1 MSKQITTISF
11 FRYPRLSSKVWGFGM
26 MQFAHAHLSKAA
38 GLQFY
43 KLMGSGKQDGFNP
56 FPDWSTYSL
65 LMTWDDEERADDFIQ
80 NSKLFSA
87 YRHRTE
93 NVWTIYM
100 KNIIARGK
108 WSGKNPFEEHAQLD
122 PKFPKLAV
130 ITRATIRL
138 SKLRQFWKY
147 VPTSSLPLA
156 GNKGLIYTKGI
167 GEIPVLQM
175 ATFSLWEDEQS
186 LKDFAYNSPEHH
198 RAIQKTRELNW
209 YKEEL
214 FSRFQ
219 PYREEGERFS
229 RE

>member
-1 MSKQITTISF
+1 
-11 FRYPRLSSKVWGFGM
+11 M
-26 MQFAHAHLSKAA
+26 MQFAHAHLRKAK

-65 LMTWDDEERADDFIQ
+65 LMTWENEACANAFIQ
-80 NSKLFSA
+80 HSRLFQS
-87 YRHRTE
+87 YRQKTE
-93 NVWTIYM
+93 KVWTIYM
-100 KNIIARGK
+100 KNILARGK
-108 WSGKNPFEEHAQLD
+108 WSGKNPFETNSDLD
-122 PKFPKLAV
+122 KNIPKLAV

-138 SKLRQFWKY
+138 SKLRSFWKY

-167 GEIPVLQM
+167 GEVPILQM
-175 ATFSLWEDEQS
+175 ATFSLWENEQA

-198 RAIQKTRELNW
+198 KAIQKTKALNW

-219 PYREEGERFS
+219 PYREEGERFGIQY
-229 RE
+229 

>member
-1 MSKQITTISF
+1 
-11 FRYPRLSSKVWGFGM
+11 M
-26 MQFAHAHLSKAA
+26 MQFAHRHLAGA
-38 GLQFY
+38 RGLQFY

-65 LMTWDDEERADDFIQ
+65 LMTWENENFAQDFIK
-80 NSKLFSA
+80 NSALFDA
-87 YRHRTE
+87 YRSRTE
-93 NVWTIYM
+93 KLWTIYM
-100 KNIIARGK
+100 KNILARGA
-108 WSGKNPFEEHAQLD
+108 WSGGNPFEPHTDLD
-122 PKFPKLAV
+122 PGFSKIAV
-130 ITRATIRL
+130 ITRATIRWR
-138 SKLRQFWKY
+138 KLRKFWQY

-167 GEIPVLQM
+167 GEVPVLQM
-175 ATFSLWEDEQS
+175 ATFSLWENEQA
-186 LKDFAYNSPEHH
+186 LKDFAYNSVEHH

-229 RE
+229 RN

>member
-1 MSKQITTISF
+1 
-11 FRYPRLSSKVWGFGM
+11 M
-26 MQFAHAHLSKAA
+26 MQFAHAHLAKAK

-65 LMTWDDEERADDFIQ
+65 LMTWENEAQADEFIQ
-80 NSKLFSA
+80 HSQLFKS
-87 YRHRTE
+87 YREKTE
-93 NVWTIYM
+93 KVWTIYM
-100 KNIIARGK
+100 KNILARGK
-108 WSGKNPFEEHAQLD
+108 WSGRNPFEKNSNLD
-122 PKFPKLAV
+122 KDFPKLAV

-138 SKLRQFWKY
+138 SKLRSFWKY

-167 GEIPVLQM
+167 GEVPVLQM
-175 ATFSLWEDEQS
+175 ATFSLWENEQS
-186 LKDFAYNSPEHH
+186 LKDFAYSSPEHH
-198 RAIQKTRELNW
+198 KAIQKTRELNW

-219 PYREEGERFS
+219 PYREEGERFE
-229 RE
+229 RG

>member
-1 MSKQITTISF
+1 
-11 FRYPRLSSKVWGFGM
+11 M
-26 MQFAHAHLSKAA
+26 MQFAHRHLAGAK

-43 KLMGSGKQDGFNP
+43 KLMGSGKEDGFNP

-65 LMTWDDEERADDFIQ
+65 MMTWDNEALAEDFIK
-80 NSKLFSA
+80 NSSLFDA
-87 YRHRTE
+87 YRQRTQK
-93 NVWTIYM
+93 VWTIYM
-100 KNIIARGK
+100 KNILARGA
-108 WSGKNPFEEHAQLD
+108 WSGKNPFEPHRDLD
-122 PKFPKLAV
+122 DNFSKIAV
-130 ITRATIRL
+130 ITRATIRW
-138 SKLRQFWKY
+138 SKLRKFWQY

-167 GEIPVLQM
+167 GEVPVLQM

-219 PYREEGERFS
+219 PYREEGRRFN
-229 RE
+229 R

>member
-1 MSKQITTISF
+1 
-11 FRYPRLSSKVWGFGM
+11 M
-26 MQFAHAHLSKAA
+26 MQFAHAHLRKAA

-43 KLMGSGKQDGFNP
+43 KLMGSGKDDGFNP

-65 LMTWDDEERADDFIQ
+65 LMTWDHESDAVDFIH
-80 NSKLFSA
+80 NSALFDA
-87 YRHRTE
+87 YRKRTE
-93 NVWTIYM
+93 KVWTIYM
-100 KNIIARGK
+100 KNIIAKGK
-108 WSGKNPFEEHAQLD
+108 WSGKNPFSKNTELD
-122 PKFPKLAV
+122 KNISKLAV

-138 SKLRQFWKY
+138 SKLRKFWNY

-167 GEIPVLQM
+167 GEVPVLQM
-175 ATFSLWEDEQS
+175 ATFSLWENEQA
-186 LKDFAYNSPEHH
+186 LKDFAYNSIEHH
-198 RAIQKTRELNW
+198 RAIQKTKELNW

-229 RE
+229 MLNG